1 MKTPVYLLG
10 ALLSL
15 VVACASAADSTIT
28 ISGYVRDNAC
38 AVAGESKDFTVDLM
52 DNAAKQ
58 FRAVGATTPLVPF
71 RIVLSPCGNSVTAV
85 KVGFVGVADSINTD
99 LLQLDGG
106 ASAAAGMGVQ
116 ILGAQQ
122 TALPLNAASSAGPRE
137 PCTAI
142 PWPTLTPG
150 QTNTLNLYAR
160 LMATR
165 VPVTAGHVNATATF
179 TLEFQ

>member
-1 MKTPVYLLG
+1 MRKTLYLLS
-10 ALLSL
+10 ALVSL
-15 VVACASAADSTIT
+15 AVNNASAADSTIT
-28 ISGYVRDNAC
+28 INGYVRDNAC

-58 FRAVGATTPLVPF
+58 FHAVGATTPLVPF
-71 RIVLSPCGNSVTAV
+71 RIVLSPCGSSVTAV

-116 ILGAQQ
+116 ILDAQQ
-122 TALPLNAASSAGPRE
+122 TALPLNAASSAILDH
-137 PCTAI
+137 AD
-142 PWPTLTPG
+142 PG
-150 QTNTLNLYAR
+150 QTNTLNFYAR

>member
-1 MKTPVYLLG
+1 MRKTLYLLS
-10 ALLSL
+10 ALVSL
-15 VVACASAADSTIT
+15 AVNNAGAADSTIT

-58 FRAVGATTPLVPF
+58 FHAVGATTPLVPF
-71 RIVLSPCGNSVTAV
+71 RIVLSPCGSSVTAV
-85 KVGFVGVADSINTD
+85 KVGFVGIADSINTD

-116 ILGAQQ
+116 ILDAQQ
-122 TALPLNAASSAGPRE
+122 TALPLNAASSA
-137 PCTAI
+137 I
-142 PWPTLTPG
+142 PWTTLTPG
-150 QTNTLNLYAR
+150 QTNTLNFYAR